1 LSFFHPEI
9 TSEIG
14 VLFLYTRKNT
24 LDKGPGK
31 GGQKHVSKYIFVTG
45 GVASS
50 VGKGI
55 TVASLGRLL
64 KNRGISVSIM
74 KLDPYIN
81 VDPGTMSPYQHGEVF
96 VTDDGAETDLDLGHY
111 ERFTDEPSY
120 QANNVTTGQVY
131 AAVIGKERRGEYL
144 GGTIQVVPHITNEIK
159 ARMHAVARRSDADVV
174 IVEVGG
180 TVGDIEGE
188 PFLEA
193 IRQMRKDVGRSHV
206 LYLHVTLLPYIGATR
221 ELKTKPTQHSVKELL
236 RVGIQPDVILCRS
249 DYTVSEELRE
259 KIALSCNVEARAV
272 IPLLTAETIYEVPLI
287 LEEASLGE
295 YMVQELSLSHCEP
308 QMQEWSE
315 LVQKIKSPRP
325 EITIGLVGKYVE
337 LHDAYL
343 SVAEALRH
351 AGWYHNV
358 DIHIKWINSEALES
372 MGDGYT
378 EVLEELDGIVV
389 PGGFGHRGIEGKIKA
404 ANFARRMRT
413 PYLGLC
419 LGMQVAVIEFARNVL
434 NLPTAN
440 STEFDPQTAS
450 PVIDLMNTQRHVA
463 DKGGTMRLGNWV
475 CCLTP
480 GTKAYKAYGEAIVFE
495 RHRHRYEFN
504 NEFRKRLEAHG
515 IIISGRSADNSLVEI
530 IELADHP
537 WFVGSQFHPEFKSRP
552 NRPHPLFRDFIG
564 AGVQLAKERQLAAVA
579 DREASMD
586 AAFARTAAPQADGR
600 IEM

>member
-1 LSFFHPEI
+1 M
-9 TSEIG
+9 
-14 VLFLYTRKNT
+14 
-24 LDKGPGK
+24 
-31 GGQKHVSKYIFVTG
+31 SKFIFVTG
-45 GVASS
+45 GVTSS

-55 TVASLGRLL
+55 CVASLGCLL
-64 KNRGISVSIM
+64 KNRGVSVSLM

-111 ERFTDEPSY
+111 ERFTDEPAY
-120 QANNVTTGQVY
+120 QMNNVTTGQVY

-144 GGTIQVVPHITNEIK
+144 GGTIQVIPHITNEIK
-159 ARMHAVARRSDADVV
+159 DRIQMVARRSDADVV

-193 IRQMRKDVGRSHV
+193 IRQMRKDVGRRDV
-206 LYLHVTLLPYIGATR
+206 LYLHVTLLPYLGATK

-249 DYTVSEELRE
+249 DYPVSDELRE
-259 KIALSCNVEARAV
+259 KIALFCNIEARAV
-272 IPLLTAETIYEVPLI
+272 VPLITAETIYEVPLI
-287 LEEASLGE
+287 LEEAGLGQFLVE
-295 YMVQELSLSHCEP
+295 ELGLRKQEP
-308 QMQEWSE
+308 QMQEWHN
-315 LVQKIKSPRP
+315 LVNKIKCERP
-325 EITIGLVGKYVE
+325 ALMIGLVGKYVE

-351 AGWYHNV
+351 AGWYHDV
-358 DIHIKWINSEALES
+358 EVQIKWINSEALDS
-372 MGDGYT
+372 MGERYT
-378 EVLEELDGIVV
+378 EVLEDVAGIVV
-389 PGGFGHRGIEGKIKA
+389 PGGFGHRGIEGKVKA
-404 ANFARRMRT
+404 ASFARRMNK

-419 LGMQVAVIEFARNVL
+419 LGLHVAVIDFARHVL
-434 NLPTAN
+434 GLSGAN
-440 STEFDPQTAS
+440 SSEFDPQCS
-450 PVIDLMNTQRHVA
+450 DPVIDLMLTQRQVI

-480 GTKAYKAYGEAIVFE
+480 GTRAYQAYGEPIVFE

-504 NEFRKRLEAHG
+504 NEFRKRMEAHG
-515 IIISGRSADNSLVEI
+515 MVISGRSADNSLVEV

-537 WFVGSQFHPEFKSRP
+537 WFVASQFHPEFKSRP

-564 AGVQLAKERQLAAVA
+564 ACLQQ
-579 DREASMD
+579 
-586 AAFARTAAPQADGR
+586 APEEQQISVGAGMQPDSR